1 MLENIILWVIIA
13 VAAIYCGRNVYRTMT
28 GKSRGCGCACDPTE
42 STPQQIIPDL
52 TDKKDKSSTV
62 DE

>member
-13 VAAIYCGRNVYRTMT
+13 AAAIYCGRNVYRTMT
-28 GKSRGCGCACDPTE
+28 GRSRGCACDPTDPP
-42 STPQQIIPDL
+42 PQQIIPDL

>member
-28 GKSRGCGCACDPTE
+28 GKSRGCGCACDPTDPP
-42 STPQQIIPDL
+42 PQQIIPDL
-52 TDKKDKSSTV
+52 TDKKDHSMNN
-62 DE
+62 DQ